1 MTQTEIDKLA
11 GTIGGPLA
19 LGLGLAPILSLA
31 VNGACPIDQ
40 DRFILMTKAG
50 VLALSIAAPGAAN
63 IGRVL
68 AIYGATADQNVLT
81 FTGGTLRSGAAG
93 VTTVT
98 GAAAIGSGITVR
110 AVSATTWQLM
120 ANTLAVVT

>member
-11 GTIGGPLA
+11 GLVGGPLA
-19 LGLGLAPILSLA
+19 ASLGMEVLSIA
-31 VNGACPIDQ
+31 VNGACPITQ
-40 DRFILMTKAG
+40 DRTILMTKAG
-50 VLALSIAAPGAAN
+50 VLALSVAAPGAAN
-63 IGRVL
+63 IGRRL
-68 AIYGATADQNVLT
+68 RIYGTTADQNVIT

-98 GAAAIGSGITVR
+98 GAAAIGSGIEVV
-110 AVSATTWQLM
+110 AVSATTWNLV